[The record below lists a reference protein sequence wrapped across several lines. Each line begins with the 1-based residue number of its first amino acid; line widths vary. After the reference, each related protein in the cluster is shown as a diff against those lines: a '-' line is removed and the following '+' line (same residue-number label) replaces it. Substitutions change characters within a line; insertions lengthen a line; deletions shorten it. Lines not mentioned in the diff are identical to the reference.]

1 MKKLIALLLAA
12 VMCLSLVACGDKGS
26 NTTATESPTTEAAG
40 ASEYVIGEPFGTD
53 SVECVV
59 TEVRWVTLD
68 DVTSHAAAT
77 DVIGTDYK
85 SYKQLMAKDM
95 FPGYSFYGLSGFS
108 SKATG
113 YPYLAITFTLQNIGK
128 TLVEPTIQ
136 DNNWG
141 VAFNSYGSISVV
153 YDDGYTF
160 DAEEGFNTTL
170 EILGDA
176 FKEGRIFEVPAQVYE
191 NEDKALKVKIT
202 LPTANGEA
210 EEFIVSVR

>member
-1 MKKLIALLLAA
+1 MKKVISLLLAL
-12 VMCLSLVACGDKGS
+12 VLCLSLVACSGGNDTPEANETPS
-26 NTTATESPTTEAAG
+26 AEASTTEAPG
-40 ASEYVIGEPFGTD
+40 ATEYAIGDAFGTD
-53 SVECVV
+53 SVECIVTDVV
-59 TEVRWVTLD
+59 WVTQE
-68 DVTSHAAAT
+68 
-77 DVIGTDYK
+77 DVINFNETHDFNSGNTV
-85 SYKQLMAKDM
+85 MASSL
-95 FPGYSFYGLSGFS
+95 FNGYTFYGISGFNPNS
-108 SKATG
+108 TK
-113 YPYLAITFTLQNIGK
+113 YPYLCVTFTLQNVGK

-141 VAFNSYGSISVV
+141 AAFNSYGSISVI

-191 NEDKALKVKIT
+191 NEDKVLKVKIT
-202 LPTANGEA
+202 LPNANGET